1 MSSAAAPRVGVAT
14 GIEDVDAATLS
25 EVFARLDPASI
36 LSASASSKHLASA
49 ADEPLWREMF
59 AKSWDEP
66 VWEVSSYR
74 ELYLARHR
82 AVLLLRSLPDAAPP
96 PDDDPDAWLAVA
108 DACDVVASAVNASL
122 RVERTDATLDDATIY
137 PTLARLLRVHPDPR
151 GAGAIPPPPRV
162 PPRDVAFLAAC
173 RAYGACV
180 LRCRRHRARLLAENP
195 PAEARAVFRAAYVP
209 DDTLGGWRLG
219 REGPE
224 SESSRAAA
232 DAADLAPR
240 RDDDDALAVALG
252 GGSGPAAAPAWPPAT
267 PHRPRI
273 EHALALATAPLALLG
288 DADRAR
294 LPSHPFL
301 APAPRTTGED
311 VERVAETAPALAS
324 IPARGPWPRGGR
336 PPHGQ
341 RARME
346 RNPERSTVAS
356 VSGAWFGCRLDVDFE
371 PGAAG
376 EARASAPSV
385 FRLNVTATPEG
396 KLSGWM
402 ADTVGN
408 LTVRGHVDPE
418 GAGAFVV
425 EAAFVDCGGLPG
437 GVFAAPSHGRARMRL
452 SGWFSATA
460 GAGEWTQWSRG
471 VVTRGT
477 FAMCPNDD
485 GRELRKGVEVLR

>member
-1 MSSAAAPRVGVAT
+1 MSSAAAPRVGVST

-25 EVFARLDPASI
+25 EVFSRLDPASI

-49 ADEPLWREMF
+49 ADEPLWRDVF

-74 ELYLARHR
+74 HLHLVRHR
-82 AVLLLRSLPDAAPP
+82 ALLLLRSLPDAPP

-122 RVERTDATLDDATIY
+122 RVERTDATIDDANIY
-137 PTLARLLRVHPDPR
+137 TTLARLLRSPT
-151 GAGAIPPPPRV
+151 RV
-162 PPRDVAFLAAC
+162 PPRVSPRLSPRDAAFLAAC

-180 LRCRRHRARLLAENP
+180 LRSRRLRARLLAENP
-195 PAEARAVFRAAYVP
+195 STEARAVFRAAYVP

-219 REGPE
+219 REGSD
-224 SESSRAAA
+224 SESSRVAA

-240 RDDDDALAVALG
+240 RDDDDAFAAALG
-252 GGSGPAAAPAWPPAT
+252 GAPAAAPAWPPAT

-273 EHALALATAPLALLG
+273 ELALALVTAPLALLG

-301 APAPRTTGED
+301 APAVMVSSAAVHR
-311 VERVAETAPALAS
+311 ETAPALAS

-336 PPHGQ
+336 PPHGR

-346 RNPERSTVAS
+346 RHAARATVAS

-376 EARASAPSV
+376 DARATASSV
-385 FRLNVTATPEG
+385 FRLNVTAAPDG

-418 GAGAFVV
+418 GEGAFVV

-437 GVFAAPSHGRARMRL
+437 GAFAAPSHGRARMRL
-452 SGWFSATA
+452 SGWFSATG

-471 VVTRGT
+471 LVTRGT

-485 GRELRKGVEVLR
+485 GKELREGVEVMR